1 MKIYQDKSLSDQ
13 IFDLEECVFI
23 NCTLK
28 DCDVFYS
35 GGDFEFSEL
44 KLDNTRM
51 HFRGPAKSTIQLAQI
66 LKMVREPSQIPSQVT
81 MTSQKP
87 N

>member
-1 MKIYQDKSLSDQ
+1 MKIYQDKNISDQ
-13 IFDLEECVFI
+13 TFVLEECIFI

-28 DCDVFYS
+28 NCDVFFS
-35 GGDFEFSEL
+35 GGDFEFVNL

-51 HFRGPAKSTIQLAQI
+51 HFRGPAKSTMQLAHT
-66 LKMVREPSQIPSQVT
+66 LGMVREPSQIPSQVT